1 MLEGW
6 LMNLLPHLND
16 QEVDHI
22 THSYERKE
30 MLYVRHHNIALKTYI
45 DLTHV

>member
-16 QEVDHI
+16 QVVDHI
-22 THSYERKE
+22 THCYERKAL
-30 MLYVRHHNIALKTYI
+30 LYDDRNREALYEKI
-45 DLTHV
+45 